1 MAPVSGRGMDQ
12 LVRGWAVTSRGA
24 GVVVAKRVQR
34 YQLVREVLG
43 SLLAQVLD
51 LPTPT
56 PYVLDA
62 TMSNWPTAD
71 ANRYVFATE
80 YQALGDLSR
89 RAVQAPETSA
99 RLAVWRRLP
108 RVIAFD
114 TWIANGDRTPANLL
128 HSTGGDFLLID
139 HGDALPS
146 GMRPSTASRNGLA
159 RHMVATQAH
168 RSPQELAL
176 SVRDACA
183 DFGSVEF
190 KRLSAAAS
198 VDGWGGNPE
207 FGECVRLLGDRLN
220 ELPGLIEEEFRL
232 GQGQLFGLFGLFG

>member
-1 MAPVSGRGMDQ
+1 MLARVQIGRLEGPLAPVSGRGMDQ

-114 TWIANGDRTPANLL
+114 TWIANGERHARTSAAWR
-128 HSTGGDFLLID
+128 SSSWT
-139 HGDALPS
+139 
-146 GMRPSTASRNGLA
+146 RR
-159 RHMVATQAH
+159 H
-168 RSPQELAL
+168 RSMRGAGTRS
-176 SVRDACA
+176 SVNA
-183 DFGSVEF
+183 FGCS
-190 KRLSAAAS
+190 
-198 VDGWGGNPE
+198 GTG
-207 FGECVRLLGDRLN
+207 
-220 ELPGLIEEEFRL
+220 
-232 GQGQLFGLFGLFG
+232 